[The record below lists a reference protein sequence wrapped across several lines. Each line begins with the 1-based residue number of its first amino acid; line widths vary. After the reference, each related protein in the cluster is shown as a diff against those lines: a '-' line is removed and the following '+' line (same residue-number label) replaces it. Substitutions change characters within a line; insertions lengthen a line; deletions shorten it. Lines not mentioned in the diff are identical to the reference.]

1 MRSLIVLVALVAFA
15 CAHDHSRGDF
25 DTKRAEMREK
35 WQSMTEEERQE
46 KIQSIRNGPA
56 HPHHFKKAPEE
67 VHQKM
72 QEKFAAMTPE
82 ERQKLREKITDKVR
96 KDISTL
102 PEEVQQKILAKFASM
117 KEKFSAMTEDER
129 KAEFEKVRAHHS
141 RARPQLKDMPEEV
154 RQRIHE
160 KFASLTPEQR
170 QTIFQKIHG
179 KPMQDGPT
187 PYETP
192 VAASHHPHM
201 NAEDKQKFRE
211 RFESMTPEERD
222 QMRQQMPVRDRL
234 PLMHQRPGNREDF
247 ERIRNNRDN
256 DRMIND
262 QWARDMSAHKKD
274 Q

>member
-25 DTKRAEMREK
+25 DAKRAEMREK
-35 WQSMTEEERQE
+35 WESMTEEERQE

-56 HPHHFKKAPEE
+56 RPHHFNKAPEE

-82 ERQKLREKITDKVR
+82 ERQNLREKITEKVR
-96 KDISTL
+96 KDISSL

-129 KAEFEKVRAHHS
+129 KAEVEKVRAHHS
-141 RARPQLKDMPEEV
+141 RTRPQLKDMPVEV

-170 QTIFQKIHG
+170 QKIFKKIHG
-179 KPMQDGPT
+179 RPMQDGPT

-192 VAASHHPHM
+192 VAAHHAHM
-201 NAEDKQKFRE
+201 TAEDKQNFRE
-211 RFESMTPEERD
+211 RLESMTPEERD
-222 QMRQQMPVRDRL
+222 QLRQQMLVRDRL
-234 PLMHQRPGNREDF
+234 PLMHMRPGHREDF
-247 ERIRNNRDN
+247 QRIRNGDD
-256 DRMIND
+256 DRMING
-262 QWARDMSAHKKD
+262 QWVRDMSAHKKD